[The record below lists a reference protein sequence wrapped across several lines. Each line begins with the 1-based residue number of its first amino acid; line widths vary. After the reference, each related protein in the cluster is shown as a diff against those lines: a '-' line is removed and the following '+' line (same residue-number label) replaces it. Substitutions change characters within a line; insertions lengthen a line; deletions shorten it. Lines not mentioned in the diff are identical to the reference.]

1 LNKKIINNKLKKIL
15 FYFYFLLIYFFLI
28 ITQIDDKNENEI
40 KFLGSE
46 QVEKNEKSEI
56 NLDS

>member
-1 LNKKIINNKLKKIL
+1 LNKKNINNKLKKIL
-15 FYFYFLLIYFFLI
+15 LYFYFLLIYFFLI

-46 QVEKNEKSEI
+46 QVEKNEK
-56 NLDS
+56 